1 MLSEKRLISKIK
13 NGNSKA
19 YKNLYEENVNSLFRF
34 MLQFSKDRDQ
44 VADWVQR
51 TFINAYN
58 NINSFSGKSKF
69 STWLFSI
76 AINEMKADMR
86 KKSTKNIFRIDE
98 QIENLETENKI
109 DEFEWKQEMKY
120 LLSKLDENKRL
131 VFILF
136 EIEGYNHNEISEI
149 LNVSVAN
156 SRTTLSRAKQIL
168 KENWL
173 SKRDNYE
180 TAKQIL

>member
-1 MLSEKRLISKIK
+1 VIVLAEKRLISKIK
-13 NGNSKA
+13 SGNSRA
-19 YKNLYEENVNSLFRF
+19 YKKLYDENVNPLFRF
-34 MLQFSKDRDQ
+34 MMQFSKDQDS

-51 TFINAYN
+51 AFINAYN

-76 AINEMKADMR
+76 AINEMKIDLRR
-86 KKSTKNIFRIDE
+86 KSSKNTLRFDE
-98 QIENLETENKI
+98 NTENLGTFDQIN
-109 DEFEWKQEMKY
+109 DFEWKQEMKHI
-120 LLSKLDENKRL
+120 LSELDENKRL

-136 EIEGYNHNEISEI
+136 EIEGYNHNEISDMLEI
-149 LNVSVAN
+149 SSAN

-173 SKRDNYE
+173 NKRD
-180 TAKQIL
+180 